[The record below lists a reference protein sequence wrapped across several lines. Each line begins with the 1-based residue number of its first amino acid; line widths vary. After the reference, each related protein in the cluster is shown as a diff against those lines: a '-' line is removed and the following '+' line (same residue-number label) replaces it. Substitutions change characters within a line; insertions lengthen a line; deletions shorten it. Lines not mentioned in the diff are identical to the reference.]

1 MILSQLRI
9 GARSTTYAALFI
21 TIIMPTWLMV
31 EVPGKSG
38 LPRSISARMQP
49 RLHMSTPIVYRFEAS
64 RISGALEMV
73 LSGIR

>member
-1 MILSQLRI
+1 
-9 GARSTTYAALFI
+9 
-21 TIIMPTWLMV
+21 MPTWLMV

-49 RLHMSTPIVYRFEAS
+49 RLHISTPIVYRFEAS

-73 LSGIR
+73 LSGKW